1 MSRQPYGTTT
11 PGLHRAAAAQDRQAA
26 AADRRQAAQDRFI
39 SSEHRGQAAIE
50 RAQQARELYARA
62 HFARDCAEALR
73 EPPQEGA
80 RTPARTVL
88 TDPGPFPR
96 PADVTARARRA
107 RGRRARS
114 ADRRAPP

>member
-50 RAQQARELYARA
+50 RAQQAREEPAPISPQRWTELYARA

-73 EPPQEGA
+73 EPS
-80 RTPARTVL
+80 T
-88 TDPGPFPR
+88 
-96 PADVTARARRA
+96 
-107 RGRRARS
+107 GRR
-114 ADRRAPP
+114 